1 MASQAAPARM
11 RGDLPDVNVWLA
23 LLNERHVHHS
33 AAVGYWDGSAASR
46 IFLCR
51 ITLLGLL
58 RLSTN
63 KVVMG
68 GAPYTVK
75 QAWQAVQ
82 GVVDLPEVGYQ
93 AEPDGIDAVM
103 RQFTS
108 QPKFRP
114 EDWTDAYLAAL
125 AQRASLRVVTF
136 DRGFGQY
143 EGLSL
148 LILSG

>member
-1 MASQAAPARM
+1 MVSRAVPDRE

-33 AAVGYWDGSAASR
+33 AAVGYWDESAASR
-46 IFLCR
+46 ISFCR
-51 ITLLGLL
+51 ITLLGVL
-58 RLSTN
+58 RLSTH
-63 KVVMG
+63 KTVMG

-75 QAWQAVQ
+75 QAWAAVQ
-82 GVVDLPEVGYQ
+82 GIVDLPEVGFQ
-93 AEPDGIDAVM
+93 AEPDGVDAQM

-114 EDWTDAYLAAL
+114 DDWTDAYLAAL
-125 AQRASLRVVTF
+125 AKQANLRMVTF

-143 EGLSL
+143 AGLSL
-148 LILSG
+148 LVL

>member
-1 MASQAAPARM
+1 MTSQAASARV
-11 RGDLPDVNVWLA
+11 RGDLPDINVWLA
-23 LLNERHVHHS
+23 LLNERHVHHAAAIGYWEIS
-33 AAVGYWDGSAASR
+33 AAPR

-51 ITLLGLL
+51 ITLLGVL

-68 GAPYTVK
+68 GSPYTVK

-82 GVVDLPEVGYQ
+82 GVVDLPEVGIQ
-93 AEPDGIDAVM
+93 AEPDGVDAVM

-108 QPKFRP
+108 QPKFSP
-114 EDWTDAYLAAL
+114 DDWTDAYLAAL

-143 EGLSL
+143 AGLDL
-148 LILSG
+148 LTL

>member
-1 MASQAAPARM
+1 MASQAVLDRV

-33 AAVGYWDGSAASR
+33 VAVGYWNGSTAPR
-46 IFLCR
+46 IFFCR

-63 KVVMG
+63 KTVMG
-68 GAPYTVK
+68 GVPYTVK

-82 GVVDLPEVGYQ
+82 ETVDLPEVGFQ
-93 AEPDGIDAVM
+93 AEPDGVDPVM

-108 QPKFRP
+108 QLKFRSD
-114 EDWTDAYLAAL
+114 DWTDAYLAAL
-125 AQRASLRVVTF
+125 AKQASLRVVTF

-143 EGLSL
+143 AGLNL
-148 LILSG
+148 LTL

>member
-1 MASQAAPARM
+1 MASRAVPDRA

-33 AAVGYWDGSAASR
+33 AAVQYWEGGGASR
-46 IFLCR
+46 IFFCR
-51 ITLLGLL
+51 ITLLGVL

-63 KVVMG
+63 KAVMG
-68 GAPYTVK
+68 GSPYTVE

-82 GVVDLPEVGYQ
+82 GVIDLPEVGFQ
-93 AEPDGIDAVM
+93 AEPDGVDASM

-108 QPKFRP
+108 RPKFRS
-114 EDWTDAYLAAL
+114 DDLTDAYLAAL
-125 AQRASLRVVTF
+125 AKQASLRLVTF

-143 EGLSL
+143 AGLNL
-148 LILSG
+148 LLL

>member
-1 MASQAAPARM
+1 MASRAVPDRA

-33 AAVGYWDGSAASR
+33 AAVQYWEGGGASR
-46 IFLCR
+46 IFFCR
-51 ITLLGLL
+51 ITLLGVL

-63 KVVMG
+63 KAVMG
-68 GAPYTVK
+68 GSPYTVE

-82 GVVDLPEVGYQ
+82 GVVDLPEVGFQ
-93 AEPDGIDAVM
+93 SEPDGIDASI

-114 EDWTDAYLAAL
+114 DDWTDAYLAAL
-125 AQRASLRVVTF
+125 AKQASLRLVTF

-143 EGLSL
+143 AGLNL
-148 LILSG
+148 LLL